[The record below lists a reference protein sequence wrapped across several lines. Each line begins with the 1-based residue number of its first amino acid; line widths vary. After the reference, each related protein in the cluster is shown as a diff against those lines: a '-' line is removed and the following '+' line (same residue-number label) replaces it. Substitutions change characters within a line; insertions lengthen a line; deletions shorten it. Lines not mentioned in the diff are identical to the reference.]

1 MLTLR
6 EIFLYAEDA
15 PLIFSQYLF
24 LFLFSFGFILYW
36 LFHKKLVVR
45 NTYLL
50 LFSLFFYYKSGGLYF
65 GLLILSTIVDYW
77 CGNEIHKSKKEVNR
91 KAFLILSLVVNL
103 GLLAFFKYSNYF
115 VSLINYYA
123 GTDFVAINFMAVLS
137 NNFFGS
143 DFSIYDIFLPVG
155 ISFYTFQTLSYTID
169 IYRRQ
174 IEPTKSIIDFGFFV
188 TFFPQLVAGPI
199 VRAADFIPQIYKKFS
214 LTREQLGVALYLIM
228 TGLFK
233 KMVISDYISVNFVDR
248 VFDDPNLYSGF
259 SNLMAIYGYS
269 IQIYCDF
276 SGYSDMAIGLAAL
289 LGFQLPLNFNSPYK
303 ATSITDFWRR
313 WHISLSTWLRDYLYI
328 SLGGNRKGKVRTY
341 INLMITMLLGGLWH
355 GAATK
360 FIIWGGLHGAALA
373 VHKLWMRY
381 VPSISKKN
389 TVLSKLLAGVV
400 TFHFVAFC
408 WIYFRADSVAK
419 VKLMLNRIGTS
430 FDWAGIADRLIQYK
444 TPIMLI
450 LLGFVVHF
458 LPTKL
463 KSQVKEVFIM
473 MPNVVKVLV
482 CAVIIFVCYQ
492 AKTADVQPFIY
503 FQF

>member
-6 EIFLYAEDA
+6 NIFQYTEGS

-24 LFLFSFGFILYW
+24 LFLFSAGFVLYW
-36 LFHKKLVVR
+36 LFHKKLVLR

-65 GLLILSTIVDYW
+65 GLLLISTIVDYW
-77 CGNEIHKSKKEVNR
+77 CGNEIYKSKDPLTR
-91 KAFLILSLVVNL
+91 KVFLILSLFVNL
-103 GLLAFFKYSNYF
+103 GLLAFFKYSAYI
-115 VSLINYYA
+115 VGLINFYA
-123 GTDFVAINFMAVLS
+123 GTDFHVVNFMAVVS
-137 NNFFGS
+137 NNLFGS
-143 DFSIYDIFLPVG
+143 GFDITEIILPVG

-169 IYRRQ
+169 IYRNQ
-174 IEPTKSIIDFGFFV
+174 LKPTKNIIDFGFFV

-199 VRAADFIPQIYKKFS
+199 VRASDFIPQIYKKFS
-214 LTREQLGVALYLIM
+214 LNRKQLGVALYLIM

-233 KMVISDYISVNFVDR
+233 KTVISDYISVNFVDR

-259 SNLMAIYGYS
+259 SNLMAVYGYS

-303 ATSITDFWRR
+303 SESITDFWRR
-313 WHISLSTWLRDYLYI
+313 WHISLSSWLRDYLYI

-373 VHKLWMRY
+373 VHKLWQRY
-381 VPSISKKN
+381 VPGLSDMKG
-389 TVLSKLLAGVV
+389 VLPKLITGVV

-408 WIYFRADSVAK
+408 WIYFRASNVEKVGLMLTQIFTDFNWAGIGERFSKYSSPFLLIILGFVIHFLPNNWKTWGKDVFVKIPDVAK
-419 VKLMLNRIGTS
+419 VALCS
-430 FDWAGIADRLIQYK
+430 
-444 TPIMLI
+444 
-450 LLGFVVHF
+450 
-458 LPTKL
+458 
-463 KSQVKEVFIM
+463 
-473 MPNVVKVLV
+473 
-482 CAVIIFVCYQ
+482 VIIFICYQ